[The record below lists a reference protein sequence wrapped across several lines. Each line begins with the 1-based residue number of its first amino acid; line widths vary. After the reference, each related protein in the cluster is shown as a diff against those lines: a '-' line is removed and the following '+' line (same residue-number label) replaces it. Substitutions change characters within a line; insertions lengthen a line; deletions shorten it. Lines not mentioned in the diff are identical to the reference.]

1 MGSRLCDEFVE
12 GCRARGIRVNAA
24 YCPAHGKTVP
34 YLPLLELLRD
44 IFDIGDRDT
53 DHEARRK
60 IAGELL
66 LLDEKFQQLPPLL
79 FDFLGV
85 RDPERPPPEISPEGR
100 QRQLFGFVRHLMQ
113 ARSQREPTLL
123 FIDGPHWIDPVV

>member
-1 MGSRLCDEFVE
+1 MGSRLCYEFVE

-24 YCPAHGKTVP
+24 HCPAHGKTVP

-53 DHEARRK
+53 DQEARRK

-85 RDPERPPPEISPEGR
+85 PGPRAPSAGDLTGGAAATALRLRAPPHAGPQP
-100 QRQLFGFVRHLMQ
+100 
-113 ARSQREPTLL
+113 ARA
-123 FIDGPHWIDPVV
+123 DAAVH

>member
-24 YCPAHGKTVP
+24 HCPAHGKTVP

-53 DHEARRK
+53 DQEARRK

-85 RDPERPPPEISPEGR
+85 RDPERPPPEISPER
-100 QRQLFGFVRHLMQ
+100 QRQFFGFVHHLMQ

-123 FIDGPHWIDPVV
+123 FIDDLHWIDPVV